1 MQSLAAR
8 VAILGA
14 NLDPDAARWIAT
26 VGQANVSQ
34 PRGRLISDTICEL
47 KAANVWGDLDFLP
60 VLAAENAASALVDWR
75 ARKTM
80 SVQTTDVALPAFT
93 VDRGYAFDGLSN
105 YISTGFVPSTDCV
118 AATGTSFMLGVYERT
133 NFSASTARAMGAQS
147 TTTRTALIIPRNS
160 TNFQASLNAANAV
173 FGTGLTDSRGLSV
186 AAATIVVDGGGPGVN
201 TGTGAGYKNGVA
213 AATPSLTT
221 PGSALVNT
229 ALFMGA
235 YNNAGSPAALRASTL
250 GYGLFGRNGWTATQH
265 ASFYNVMQ
273 RYMTR
278 LGASV

>member
-34 PRGRLISDTICEL
+34 PRGRLISDTIREL
-47 KAANVWGDLDFLP
+47 KAANVWADLDFLP
-60 VLAAENAASALVDWR
+60 VLTAENEASALVDWK
-75 ARKTM
+75 ALKTM
-80 SVQTTDVALPAFT
+80 TAPVAPTFT
-93 VDRGYAFDGLSN
+93 ADRGYAFNG
-105 YISTGFVPSTDCV
+105 STQYLNTQFVPSTDCV
-118 AATGTSFMLGVYERT
+118 AATGTSFMMGVYERT
-133 NFSASTARAMGAQS
+133 DFSTGTARAMGAQN

-173 FGTGLTDSRGLSV
+173 FGTGVTDSRGLSV

-278 LGASV
+278 LGAAV